1 MAHQNECHFAHEI
14 TNANALPNEI
24 PDETVA
30 LPLLMSRFLSAYANW
45 YAFRWKARS
54 LNRMQAR
61 ISVRG
66 GAA

>member
-30 LPLLMSRFLSAYANW
+30 LPLLMSRFLSAYAHG
-45 YAFRWKARS
+45 
-54 LNRMQAR
+54 
-61 ISVRG
+61 VRLPME
-66 GAA
+66 GAKP